1 MGRTAQKPIRVLHVV
16 GGMNRAGTETWL
28 MNLLRNIDREHYY
41 MDFLVHAAQPSEY
54 AEEIEALG
62 SKVIPCLHPTKLWR
76 YARNLMHILKELGPY
91 DVVHSHVHHFTGLPL
106 YLAHRAGVP
115 VRIAHSHSD
124 TSHSDDGAGPARMA
138 YLGLMKH
145 LIRTNATAGLAASR
159 KAAPALY
166 GPDWESDPRWRLL
179 YCGIDL
185 EPFRQETD
193 PARVR
198 AELGIPSDAW
208 VIGHVGRFHEAK
220 NHSFLVEIAFEIA
233 KREPRMRLLLVG
245 DGPLRSQIEQK
256 TAQLELTGKVIF
268 TGVRADVPRLVSGA
282 MDIFV
287 FPSLYEGLG
296 LALVEAQAAG
306 VPCISSDVIP
316 EEANAVSD
324 LVRQMS
330 LSRPPSA
337 WADAVLAMRNMVLD
351 RSKAL
356 KDVERS
362 VFNIETSAHALCDFY
377 INSLLKMPP
386 LVRNSEILN

>member
-1 MGRTAQKPIRVLHVV
+1 MGGPAPKPIRVLHVV
-16 GGMNRAGTETWL
+16 GAMNRAGTETWL
-28 MNLLRNIDREHYY
+28 MHLLRNIDGEHYY
-41 MDFLVHAAQPSEY
+41 MDFLVHSAQPSEY

-62 SKVIPCLHPTKLWR
+62 SKVIPCLHPARPWR
-76 YARNLMHILKELGPY
+76 YARNLMRILKELGPY
-91 DVVHSHVHHFTGLPL
+91 DVVHSHVHYFTGLLL
-106 YLAHRAGVP
+106 YLARRAGVP

-124 TSHSDDGAGPARMA
+124 TSRSDSMVGPARQA

-145 LIRTNATAGLAASR
+145 LIRSNATAGLAASY

-166 GPDWESDPRWRLL
+166 GPDWASDPRWRLL

-185 EPFRQETD
+185 EPFRQKTD
-193 PARVR
+193 HGRVR
-198 AELGIPSDAW
+198 AELSIPSNAC

-220 NHSFLVEIAFEIA
+220 NHSFLVEIASEIA
-233 KREPRMRLLLVG
+233 KLEPHMRLLLVG
-245 DGPLRSQIEQK
+245 DGPLRPQIEQK
-256 TAQLELTGKVIF
+256 IAQLELSGKVIF
-268 TGVRADVPRLVSGA
+268 TGVRSDVPRLVSGA
-282 MDIFV
+282 MDVFV

-316 EEANAVSD
+316 EEASVVGN

-337 WADAVLAMRNMVLD
+337 WADAVLAMRNVVPD

-362 VFNIETSAHALCDFY
+362 VFNIETSANALCDFY
-377 INSLLKMPP
+377 TNSLLAMNP
-386 LVRNSEILN
+386 LVQNYEI